1 MPQESFVA
9 PLPRSVLLALWL
21 NGAGSVPGLTAERI
35 TTAVEQDDEPHSLA
49 GVPRETEWAAA
60 PPQGLLRDAL
70 PDWFGGPLHAAAL
83 LPVPGDAAGVPAPV
97 SARAT
102 EAGEC
107 LLLTISGEHVALVP
121 EIEVFGSVL
130 EQGFLVTWH
139 AQSVQPWETRFLGAV
154 GSLSEAERGLRR
166 ALRTATEALAGLD
179 VARWR
184 PDAAQAI
191 LALGSG
197 AAVPWDLP
205 PSFDQ
210 RQVQVLT
217 LAARLRAIVELARDD
232 DGGAVNL
239 WQADQRST
247 ALREVDHAARHAMA
261 AATLPLV
268 ST

>member
-21 NGAGSVPGLTAERI
+21 NGAGSVPSLTAEQI
-35 TTAVEQDDEPHSLA
+35 TTAVEQTDEPHSLA
-49 GVPRETEWAAA
+49 GVVTPGQEWSTAL
-60 PPQGLLRDAL
+60 PGLLRDAL
-70 PDWFGGPLHAAAL
+70 PDWLGVPLQAAAL
-83 LPVPGDAAGVPAPV
+83 LPVPGDAAGVPAPI
-97 SARAT
+97 STQAT
-102 EAGEC
+102 EVGEC
-107 LLLTISGEHVALVP
+107 VLLIVDGEHVALVP

-130 EQGFLVTWH
+130 EQGFFVAWH
-139 AQSVQPWETRFLGAV
+139 AQTVQPWETRFLGAV

-197 AAVPWDLP
+197 APLPWDLP
-205 PSFDQ
+205 PSLDQ

-261 AATLPLV
+261 AATLPMV
-268 ST
+268 SN